1 MAKYIEMP
9 KLADTM
15 TEGTLVKWRVKEGDK
30 VATGDVL
37 AEVETDKAT
46 MEMEAFDDGILH
58 KLLVA
63 AGQKVPCGT
72 PIALLLGKNEQPPA
86 DGALPEVTAKPA
98 AKPVAAASAATPA
111 ASGAPVVMAHAGGSR
126 TATSSS
132 GSRVKASPLARKI
145 AASRGVNLSGMRGT
159 GPGGRIIAHDVENAN
174 ASQAGGGPAVP
185 MVPPVPAGPSDTVI
199 PLSGMRRIIAERLL
213 SSKTHLPHFYLTIEV
228 DAGPLMKLR
237 AEANTAA
244 EASGAQKLTVN
255 DFVLKAVVTAAQKV
269 PQVNASFAGDSIIQ
283 YAAVNLSVAVAV
295 EEGLVT
301 PVIRDAQKKSLREI
315 SEAVKDLAGRA
326 RNKKLKPDEYAGG
339 TITVSNLGAYGID
352 QFCAIINPP
361 QALILAIG
369 AIVKKPVVG
378 PGDTIVV
385 GQRMKITL
393 SSDHR
398 VVDGAV
404 GANYLAEL
412 KKLLESPALM
422 LM

>member
-30 VATGDVL
+30 VASGDIL
-37 AEVETDKAT
+37 GEIETDKAT
-46 MEMEAFDDGILH
+46 MEMESFDDGTVH

-72 PIALLLGKNEQPPA
+72 PIVLLLGKNEQPPA
-86 DGALPEVTAKPA
+86 DGALPTVIAKPA
-98 AKPVAAASAATPA
+98 AAAAGASAPSNVAVAAAHAIGSRAAT
-111 ASGAPVVMAHAGGSR
+111 S
-126 TATSSS
+126 TS
-132 GSRVKASPLARKI
+132 GSRVKASPLAKKI
-145 AASRGVNLSGMRGT
+145 AASKGVNLSHVPGT
-159 GPGGRIIAHDVENAN
+159 GPGGRIVARDVETAPV
-174 ASQAGGGPAVP
+174 ASAGGGPSVP
-185 MVPPVPAGPSDTVI
+185 AVPPVPAGPGDTVI

-228 DAGPLMKLR
+228 DAAPLMKLR
-237 AEANTAA
+237 AEANAAA
-244 EASGAQKLTVN
+244 EAAGSAKLTVN

-283 YAAVNLSVAVAV
+283 YASVNLSVAVAV

-301 PVIRDAQKKSLREI
+301 PVIRDAQKKTLREI
-315 SEAVKDLAGRA
+315 SDAVKDLATRA
-326 RNKKLKPDEYAGG
+326 RNKKLKPDEFAGG

-385 GQRMKITL
+385 GQRVNITL
-393 SSDHR
+393 SADHR

-404 GANYLAEL
+404 GANYLGEL
-412 KKLLESPALM
+412 KKLIESPALM

>member
-15 TEGTLVKWRVKEGDK
+15 TEGTLVKWRVKQGDK
-30 VATGDVL
+30 VATGDVV

-72 PIALLLGKNEQPPA
+72 PIALLIGKNEQPPA
-86 DGALPEVTAKPA
+86 DGSFPAVVAKPA
-98 AKPVAAASAATPA
+98 TVAKAASPVASVAATA
-111 ASGAPVVMAHAGGSR
+111 VAHATGSR
-126 TATSSS
+126 TATSAS

-145 AASRGVNLSGMRGT
+145 AVAHGVNLSALRGT
-159 GPGGRIIAHDVENAN
+159 GPGGRIVALDVENAP
-174 ASQAGGGPAVP
+174 ATSAGGPSVP
-185 MVPPVPAGPSDTVI
+185 IVPPVAAGAGDTVI

-228 DAGPLMKLR
+228 DAAPLMKLR
-237 AEANTAA
+237 AEANAAA
-244 EASGAQKLTVN
+244 ETSGGQKLTVN

-283 YAAVNLSVAVAV
+283 YGAVNLSVAVAV

-315 SEAVKDLAGRA
+315 SDAVKDLATRA
-326 RNKKLKPDEYAGG
+326 RNKKLKPDEFAGG

-385 GQRMKITL
+385 GQRVSITL
-393 SSDHR
+393 SADHR

>member
-1 MAKYIEMP
+1 MSKYIEMP

-15 TEGTLVKWRVKEGDK
+15 TEGTLLKWRVKEGDK
-30 VATGDVL
+30 VASGDIL
-37 AEVETDKAT
+37 GEVETDKAT
-46 MEMEAFDDGILH
+46 MEMESFDDGIVH

-86 DGALPEVTAKPA
+86 DGALPTVAKKAETAGAPA
-98 AKPVAAASAATPA
+98 GNASASHSTA
-111 ASGAPVVMAHAGGSR
+111 VAHAPGSR
-126 TATSSS
+126 AATSTS
-132 GSRVKASPLARKI
+132 GSRAKASPLAKKI
-145 AASRGVNLSGMRGT
+145 AASKGVNLSNVRGT
-159 GPGGRIIAHDVENAN
+159 GPGGRIVARDVENAPV
-174 ASQAGGGPAVP
+174 SPAGGGSSVP
-185 MVPPVPAGPSDTVI
+185 VVPPVPAGEGDTVI

-228 DAGPLMKLR
+228 DATPLMKLR
-237 AEANTAA
+237 AEANAAA

-269 PQVNASFAGDSIIQ
+269 PQVNATFAGDSIIQ
-283 YAAVNLSVAVAV
+283 YGAVNLSVAVAV

-326 RNKKLKPDEYAGG
+326 RSKKLKPDEFAGG
-339 TITVSNLGAYGID
+339 TITVSNLGAYGIE

-369 AIVKKPVVG
+369 AIMKKPVVG

-385 GQRMKITL
+385 GQRMNITL

-404 GANYLAEL
+404 GANYLTEL

>member
-15 TEGTLVKWRVKEGDK
+15 TEGTLVKWRVKQGDK
-30 VATGDVL
+30 VATGDVV

-72 PIALLLGKNEQPPA
+72 PIALLIGKNEQPPA
-86 DGALPEVTAKPA
+86 DGSLPAVVAKPA
-98 AKPVAAASAATPA
+98 TVAKTASPVASVAATA
-111 ASGAPVVMAHAGGSR
+111 VAHATGSR
-126 TATSSS
+126 AATSAS

-145 AASRGVNLSGMRGT
+145 AAEYGVNLSALRGT
-159 GPGGRIIAHDVENAN
+159 GPGGRIVALDVENA
-174 ASQAGGGPAVP
+174 PATPAAAPSVP
-185 MVPPVPAGPSDTVI
+185 IVPPVAAGAGDTVI

-228 DAGPLMKLR
+228 DAAPLMKLR
-237 AEANTAA
+237 AEANAAA
-244 EASGAQKLTVN
+244 ETSGGQKLTVN

-283 YAAVNLSVAVAV
+283 YGAVNLSVAVAV

-315 SEAVKDLAGRA
+315 SDAVKDLATRA
-326 RNKKLKPDEYAGG
+326 RNKKLKPDEFAGG

-385 GQRMKITL
+385 GQRVNITL
-393 SSDHR
+393 SADHR